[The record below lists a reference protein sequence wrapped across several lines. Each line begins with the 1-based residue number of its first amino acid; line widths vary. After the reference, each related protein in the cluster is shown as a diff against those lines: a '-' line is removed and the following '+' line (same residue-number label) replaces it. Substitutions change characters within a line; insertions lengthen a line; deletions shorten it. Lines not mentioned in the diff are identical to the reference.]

1 VTILSVSEV
10 MALLAGRRGEEL
22 ARRYQQVARHYVAYQ
37 TQPGDEERT
46 ITTPITLRDVRRGAY
61 RSANV
66 GSGGNGWLVVSVAAP
81 ALVALGARLR
91 SSPWE
96 NKEEIDRLISRF
108 GADYR
113 IDHLIDAIED
123 TAAGR
128 EIADRQDHHADTDRV
143 VDDPLGCD
151 DAAAH
156 GGDGN
161 SGELDHRAET
171 SAQSERDTPDGTS
184 EDAGAGTDCT
194 AGDQTGTDD
203 ASTREIEE
211 MPTCQGEMGG
221 DEPTREMGTHLTA
234 SQADTDTDS
243 DGTESSAQGDGTE
256 RVQDPR
262 AAKAQAHG
270 APCTQAHPWTGDM
283 GVVTDDDV
291 ADGDAE
297 SPGATLVSPAVLA
310 ARERRAARRTAE
322 LLRRIIH
329 EEIGAKGRETP
340 HVDARTLV
348 RELVSRRCAIDRA
361 RRHEADIREL
371 VLAVDESPSCSQVVA
386 ALYATALAIARDLP
400 AGKASVILH
409 SNGYSVRIRDDAPC
423 GRWLRSA
430 IAERSR
436 RLSRHYYAASQREA
450 SEEIWRVIAKRRPGL
465 VLALGDHDADW
476 ALEILR
482 DGGAHLLA
490 VHHHEV
496 APMHSGI
503 RRLGPVTDA
512 MSAAAVL
519 ERFTRG
525 EKH

>member
-1 VTILSVSEV
+1 MSGMTTL
-10 MALLAGRRGEEL
+10 M
-22 ARRYQQVARHYVAYQ
+22 
-37 TQPGDEERT
+37 QPGDAAK
-46 ITTPITLRDVRRGAY
+46 ITAPITLRDVRRGAY

-66 GSGGNGWLVVSVAAP
+66 GNGGNGWLVVARSAP
-81 ALVALGARLR
+81 ALVALGAKLR

-128 EIADRQDHHADTDRV
+128 EVADRQDHHTGTDRV
-143 VDDPLGCD
+143 VDDPMGHE
-151 DAAAH
+151 DADAH

-171 SAQSERDTPDGTS
+171 SAQNRDTPDGTPDPS
-184 EDAGAGTDCT
+184 GAGTDCP
-194 AGDQTGTDD
+194 AGDQTGHDG
-203 ASTREIEE
+203 APTREGEE

-221 DEPTREMGTHLTA
+221 DEPTRGMGTHLRAT
-234 SQADTDTDS
+234 QAVTDKDS
-243 DGTESSAQGDGTE
+243 EGTESSAQGDGTE
-256 RVQDPR
+256 RVQYTT
-262 AAKAQAHG
+262 AATAQAHG
-270 APCTQAHPWTGDM
+270 APRPKGDVD
-283 GVVTDDDV
+283 VVRDDDV
-291 ADGDAE
+291 ANGDAE
-297 SPGATLVSPAVLA
+297 SPGATLDSPAVLA
-310 ARERRAARRTAE
+310 ARERRAARRTAQ
-322 LLRRIIH
+322 LLRRIVDV
-329 EEIGAKGRETP
+329 EVGAKGRETP
-340 HVDARTLV
+340 RVDPRTLV
-348 RELVSRRCAIDRA
+348 RELVSRRCAIARA
-361 RRHEADIREL
+361 RRHEAEIREL
-371 VLAVDESPSCSQVVA
+371 VIAVDESPSCAEVVE

-409 SNGYSVRIRDDAPC
+409 SNGYSVRLLDDAPC
-423 GRWLRSA
+423 ARWLRTA

-436 RLSRHYYAASQREA
+436 RLSRHYYSAAQRAA
-450 SEEIWRVIAKRRPGL
+450 SEEIWQGIADRRPGL

-482 DGGAHLLA
+482 DGGAHVLA

-496 APMHSGI
+496 EPMHSGI

-519 ERFTRG
+519 ERFI
-525 EKH
+525 K